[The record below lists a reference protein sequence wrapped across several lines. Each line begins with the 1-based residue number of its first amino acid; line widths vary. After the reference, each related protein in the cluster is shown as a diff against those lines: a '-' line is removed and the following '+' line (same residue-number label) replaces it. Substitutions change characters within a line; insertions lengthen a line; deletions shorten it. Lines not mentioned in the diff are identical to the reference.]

1 MKKLSKKA
9 LVLALAL
16 TASIPVS
23 SSFADEEVYIAIE
36 EIKVGKRDWV
46 YETKNSPYKL
56 NGLDYTFETLY
67 GHLEPGP
74 GFDIIAVN
82 LDQFKNTV
90 NGRSFDFIIVDES
103 ENSLKIK
110 KRYSDTETVHEVTKL
125 NSNGKKYIDIN
136 EFAEKLGFRHKY
148 DYSDNGDLIYLLD
161 SNKSDIRSPNLEEFK
176 KILQNMDYTI
186 IFPHGNN
193 DHQIKEMEEY
203 ADFLS
208 KQNSYRTQ
216 IIGLFQDYEN
226 YNLEEVRGNYKDG
239 ISSWSVY
246 GLNDEINEYLQLK
259 KTGMADLDYPFS
271 DIIVMDKDLN
281 ILGESLFYY
290 QIELGN
296 HYYNLPENK
305 DMDMDTLEEEVAKL
319 AKYNFLDYAVS
330 DRGPS
335 ESDRYIIKDG
345 KVIRNKLVAKDKL
358 IEVREN
364 LKKAINDNKLKVESA
379 NFLLEYTPKTVAKVK
394 YKLESLVD
402 RSLRLQKE
410 AQKEIDKIDA
420 ILEEN

>member
-1 MKKLSKKA
+1 MKFKKA

-16 TASIPVS
+16 TASIPGNIA
-23 SSFADEEVYIAIE
+23 FADEEIDIAEE
-36 EIKVGKRDWV
+36 EINVGERDWV
-46 YETKNSPYKL
+46 YETKDSPYKL
-56 NGLDYTFETLY
+56 DGLDYTFETLY

-82 LDQFKNTV
+82 LDEFKKAV
-90 NGRSFDFIIVDES
+90 DGRSLDFIIVDEADY
-103 ENSLKIK
+103 SLKVK
-110 KRYSDTETVHEVTKL
+110 KRNTDTIYEVDTL
-125 NSNGKKYIDIN
+125 NSDGKKYLNIN
-136 EFAEKLGFRHKY
+136 DFAKKLGFRHRFEQVSEDND
-148 DYSDNGDLIYLLD
+148 DYIYLLNSD
-161 SNKSDIRSPNLEEFK
+161 KSNIKSLSLEEFK
-176 KILQNMDYTI
+176 DHVQSMDYTI
-186 IFPHGNN
+186 IFPY
-193 DHQIKEMEEY
+193 DHRDPEIERMEEY

-208 KQNSYRTQ
+208 KQNAYRTQ
-216 IIGLFQDYEN
+216 IIGLFKDYEN
-226 YNLEEVRGNYKDG
+226 YSLDEESSNYENNAAR
-239 ISSWSVY
+239 WTVY

-271 DIIVMDKDLN
+271 DIIIMDKDLN

-296 HYYNLPENK
+296 YYYNLPENK
-305 DMDMDTLEEEVAKL
+305 DISMDTLEEVAKL

-330 DRGPS
+330 DRDPD
-335 ESDRYIIKDG
+335 ESDRYILKDG
-345 KVIRNKLVAKDKL
+345 KVIRNNLRAKDKL

-394 YKLESLVD
+394 DKLESLVE